1 MKCRFCNKEFIRPC
15 GLAIHERTCKQN
27 PDRRPVENHVCNFP
41 KEGKYLPKEGGWNC
55 RGCGI
60 NLKTRKE
67 LHEHVKCCTKYSLVK
82 RKQNHIRGNYKCGFC
97 GKEWVTTKTGFEC
110 HVMYCNCNPNK
121 KTLKITH
128 HSESTRKIISECR
141 KRTILKHGCEQNLK
155 HRSYIY
161 NGKIFS
167 SSYELKYALYCEEH
181 DIEYILHPAPIK
193 YRFNNEDH
201 LYFPDFYI
209 PSENKYVDPKNSYL
223 INKPQKHLGISDTE
237 KIKLV
242 SEQNGIK
249 IEIID
254 GKDIICNSSKLQE
267 IIKQKN

>member
-1 MKCRFCNKEFIRPC
+1 MNCRFCGRVCNRPC
-15 GLAIHERTCKQN
+15 GLAIHERTCREN
-27 PDRRPVENHVCNFP
+27 PNRIPIKNHVCNFP
-41 KEGKYLPKEGGWNC
+41 KEYIRPTKESGWKC
-55 RGCGI
+55 GGCGI
-60 NLKTRKE
+60 KLRTRKE
-67 LHEHVKCCTKYSLVK
+67 LNSHKKKCSQFQALK
-82 RKQNHIRGNYKCGFC
+82 GNQPKINCICEFC
-97 GKEWVTTKTGFEC
+97 GKEWITTKSGFKC
-110 HVMYCNCNPNK
+110 HIRYCLDNPNK
-121 KTLKITH
+121 VSFKVYH

-193 YRFNNEDH
+193 YRFNNEEH

-254 GKDIICNSSKLQE
+254 GKDIVCNSSKLKE